1 MAVQL
6 FDHIAHSLTD
16 SSPRREAVRS
26 LLGSSLAAIAARV
39 GIDAA
44 TAKKK
49 KKRCR
54 KRLQSCGGKKKCC
67 GKNQTACQ
75 EYPTPTCAD
84 FSGRRCCGQDGASC
98 DVSLGGCDCCSGLFC
113 TEVEGEGRCR
123 EPEP

>member
-6 FDHIAHSLTD
+6 FDRIARSLTD
-16 SSPRREAVRS
+16 GSPRREA
-26 LLGSSLAAIAARV
+26 LKGFLGSSLAALAARI
-39 GIDAA
+39 GIDAT

-67 GKNQTACQ
+67 DKNQTACQ
-75 EYPTPTCAD
+75 EFPTLNCAD
-84 FSGRRCCGQDGASC
+84 FIGRRCCGQEGASC
-98 DVSLGGCDCCSGLFC
+98 DVSLANCDCCSGLFC
-113 TEVEGEGRCR
+113 TLVDGEARCR